1 MKVVEINN
9 LVKRYGSL
17 VAVNNISLNIE
28 KGSIYGLL
36 GPNGAGKSTLINLIT
51 TVSHAN
57 EGEIKLFGEKVK
69 SDSIALKERIGV
81 VPQNLAL
88 YDDFTAYENL
98 KFFGELYGI
107 SKQNLKRA
115 IDEALDFVGLKEVK
129 NKKVKTYSGG
139 MKRRLNI
146 ACAIIHKPEL
156 IIMDE
161 PTVGIDPQSRNHII
175 EGVRKL
181 NKDGATIIY
190 TTHYME
196 EAEALCNNISII
208 DKGRILAEGSPEELK
223 NLINDK
229 TTLSIKATLY
239 NPEIKEEIMKIK
251 GVETVVIDEDGKFS
265 ITSLRTINNLDQI
278 ISLFKER
285 DIKFNDIGFKETN
298 LEDVFLTLT
307 GRRLRD

>member
-9 LVKRYGSL
+9 LVKRYGNL
-17 VAVNNISLNIE
+17 IAVNNISLNIE

-36 GPNGAGKSTLINLIT
+36 GPNGAGKSTIINLIT

-57 EGEIKLFGEKVK
+57 EGEIKLFGEEVK
-69 SDSIALKERIGV
+69 GDSISIKERIGV

-88 YDDFTAYENL
+88 YEDFTAYENL

-107 SKQNLKRA
+107 SKQNLKGA
-115 IDEALDFVGLKEVK
+115 IDEALDFVGLKQVK
-129 NKKVKTYSGG
+129 DKKVKTYSGG

-196 EAEALCNNISII
+196 EAETLCDNISII
-208 DKGRILAEGSPEELK
+208 DKGRVLAEGSPEELK

-239 NPEIKEEIMKIK
+239 NPEIREEIMKIK
-251 GVETVVIDEDGKFS
+251 GVETVVIDDEGIFN
-265 ITSLRTINNLDQI
+265 ITSLRTINNLDKI

>member
-1 MKVVEINN
+1 MKIVEINN

-36 GPNGAGKSTLINLIT
+36 GPNGAGKSTIINLIT
-51 TVSHAN
+51 TVSHVN
-57 EGEIKLFGEKVK
+57 EGEIKLFGEEVK
-69 SDSIALKERIGV
+69 GDSIVLKERIGV

-88 YDDFTAYENL
+88 YEDFTAYENL

-107 SKQNLKRA
+107 SKEKLKGA
-115 IDEALDFVGLKEVK
+115 IDESLDFVGLMQVRD
-129 NKKVKTYSGG
+129 KKVKTYSGG

-175 EGVRKL
+175 EGVKKL
-181 NKDGATIIY
+181 NKNGATIIY

-196 EAEALCNNISII
+196 EVETLCDNISII
-208 DKGRILAEGSPEELK
+208 DKGRVLAEGSVEELK
-223 NLINDK
+223 NLISDK

-251 GVETVVIDEDGKFS
+251 GVQTVVIDEEGKIN
-265 ITSLRTINNLDQI
+265 ITSLRTINNLDLI

-307 GRRLRD
+307 GRSLRD

>member
-1 MKVVEINN
+1 
-9 LVKRYGSL
+9 
-17 VAVNNISLNIE
+17 
-28 KGSIYGLL
+28 
-36 GPNGAGKSTLINLIT
+36 
-51 TVSHAN
+51 
-57 EGEIKLFGEKVK
+57 
-69 SDSIALKERIGV
+69 
-81 VPQNLAL
+81 
-88 YDDFTAYENL
+88 
-98 KFFGELYGI
+98 
-107 SKQNLKRA
+107 
-115 IDEALDFVGLKEVK
+115 
-129 NKKVKTYSGG
+129 
-139 MKRRLNI
+139 
-146 ACAIIHKPEL
+146 
-156 IIMDE
+156 MDE

-175 EGVRKL
+175 EGVKKL

-196 EAEALCNNISII
+196 EAETLCNNISII
-208 DKGRILAEGSPEELK
+208 DKGRVLAEGSPEELK

-251 GVETVVIDEDGKFS
+251 GVETVVIDEEGKFN